1 MMSKPSDTAR
11 QIVAIGECMV
21 ELIDRTE
28 GCRLGFGGDT
38 LNTAL
43 YLARLG
49 MAVEYVTVLG
59 DDPYSDGMIDAW
71 RAEGIGIRF
80 VRRAP
85 GRLPGLYA
93 IRTDTS
99 GERRFYY
106 WRERSPARELLT
118 DEHAPTVAEALEQ
131 AHLVYLSGIT
141 VSILDEAQRR
151 KLLGLL
157 DRVRARGASI
167 AFDQNYRPAGWPDA
181 ASARAWFDEFYRM
194 STHALPSIDD
204 ERPLCPGVVPEELT
218 ARLRRLGVM
227 EVVVKE
233 GGNGCWIDTGEGLRH
248 IPVTGDLACID
259 STAAGD
265 SFNAGYLAARLSG
278 STPDVAARAA
288 HRLAGAVVAHPGA
301 IIPRDAMPQIAARE
315 RQGK

>member
-1 MMSKPSDTAR
+1 MSKPADEAR

-21 ELIDRTE
+21 ELSDRRE

-59 DDPYSDGMIDAW
+59 DDPYSDRMIEAW
-71 RAEGIGIRF
+71 RAEGIGTRF
-80 VRRAP
+80 VGREA

-93 IRTDTS
+93 IRTDAQ

-118 DEHAPTVAEALEQ
+118 DSHAATVAEALGE

-141 VSILDEAQRR
+141 VSILDTEQRR
-151 KLLGLL
+151 RLLGLL
-157 DRVRARGASI
+157 ERVRERGASL
-167 AFDQNYRPAGWPDA
+167 AFDPNYRPAGWPDA
-181 ASARAWFDEFYRM
+181 ATARAWFEDFYRM
-194 STHALPSIDD
+194 STHAFPSLDD
-204 ERPLCPGVVPEELT
+204 ERALRPGTAVEDLA
-218 ARLRRLGVM
+218 ARLRGVGVA
-227 EVVVKE
+227 EVVVKDGE
-233 GGNGCWIDTGEGLRH
+233 NGCWIEAGEGLRH
-248 IPVTGDLACID
+248 VPVSESPTSID

-265 SFNAGYLAARLSG
+265 SFNAGYLAARLCG
-278 STPDVAARAA
+278 LAPERAAETA

-301 IIPRDAMPQIAARE
+301 IIPPDAMPDISLRE
-315 RQGK
+315 TEGT

>member
-1 MMSKPSDTAR
+1 MGRPTDGAQR
-11 QIVAIGECMV
+11 IVAIGECMV
-21 ELIDRTE
+21 EVSDRPE

-49 MAVEYVTVLG
+49 MSVDYVTVLG
-59 DDPYSDGMIDAW
+59 DDPYSDEMVRAW
-71 RAEGIGIRF
+71 SAEGIGVGF
-80 VRRAP
+80 VRRAA

-93 IRTDTS
+93 IRTDGR

-106 WRERSPARELLT
+106 WRERAPARELLT
-118 DEHAPTVAEALEQ
+118 DAHAPTVAEAL
-131 AHLVYLSGIT
+131 AGAGLVYLSGIT
-141 VSILDEAQRR
+141 VSILDEVQRR

-157 DRVRARGASI
+157 EAARERGASV
-167 AFDQNYRPAGWPDA
+167 AFDPNFRTAGWPDA
-181 ASARAWFDEFYRM
+181 ASARAWFDEFCRM

-204 ERPLCPGVVPEELT
+204 ERALRPGVDAAYLA
-218 ARLRRLGVM
+218 ARLHGLGVE

-233 GGNGCWIDTGEGLRH
+233 GENGCWVEAGDGLRH
-248 IPVTGDLACID
+248 VPVTGDRVCID

-278 STPDVAARAA
+278 QSPEAAARAA
-288 HRLAGAVVAHPGA
+288 NRLAGAVVAHPGA
-301 IIPRDAMPQIAARE
+301 IIPREAMPDSAEAE
-315 RQGK
+315 GPGP